1 MKTRV
6 VYSHMNEHA
15 DFWKCVFA
23 CYYVVARNW
32 SVCVPASEN
41 VMNQLEFLS
50 TDGGVSNG
58 C

>member
-41 VMNQLEFLS
+41 VMN
-50 TDGGVSNG
+50 
-58 C
+58 